1 MDFAFFEGLTR
12 DEGREF
18 LGAFLRAEG
27 VAVRGMLSAAEAE
40 AGIRGDFTVES
51 ISPVLRWAI
60 QKIQTVPQ
68 APDPSLPTWIREGDS
83 YARGLLGL
91 DEPSRILT
99 LRCAFYL
106 GESFVRT
113 YADLEWGVGD
123 PEIAE
128 RNQPVVTGFADGI
141 EMSPMLV
148 CQNLFLRVCVDRAP
162 PEQVDRAV
170 AFWSARAA

>member
-18 LGAFLRAEG
+18 LETFLRVEG
-27 VAVRGMLSAAEAE
+27 AAVRDMLTAAEKE
-40 AGIRGDFTVES
+40 GGIRGDFTVES
-51 ISPVLRWAI
+51 ISPILRWAI
-60 QKIQTVPQ
+60 QKLQPVLR
-68 APDPSLPTWIREGDS
+68 APDPTLPAWIREGDS

-91 DEPSRILT
+91 DEPSKILT

-106 GESFVRT
+106 GESFVRS
-113 YADLEWGVGD
+113 YAELEWGVGD
-123 PEIAE
+123 PETAE
-128 RNQPVVTGFADGI
+128 QNQPVVTGFADGI

-148 CQNLFLRVCVDRAP
+148 CQNLFLRVAVDGAS
-162 PEQVDRAV
+162 PEQIDRAV